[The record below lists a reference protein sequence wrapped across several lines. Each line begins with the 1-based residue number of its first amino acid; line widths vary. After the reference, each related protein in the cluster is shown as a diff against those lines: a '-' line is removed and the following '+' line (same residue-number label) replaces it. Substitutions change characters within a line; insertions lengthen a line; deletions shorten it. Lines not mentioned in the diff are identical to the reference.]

1 MAPTDPPTNPNNQRR
16 VGPLTDLQLKK
27 AQPLLRSNGTDK
39 DLWLHDGGGLYLQ
52 ITGSPSGQITK
63 YCLYRYSVKGKDR
76 RLGLGPYPTVSLA
89 DAPTP
94 S

>member
-27 AQPLLRSNGTDK
+27 AQPLLRSNGTYK
-39 DLWLHDGGGLYLQ
+39 DVWLHDGGGLYLQ
-52 ITGSPSGQITK
+52 ITGMPSGQITK
-63 YCLYRYSVKGKDR
+63 YCLYGYSVEGKDR
-76 RLGLGPYPTVSLA
+76 RLGLGPYPRVSLA
-89 DAPTP
+89 YAPTP